1 MLRPP
6 TPAQLILIR
15 GLPGSGK
22 STLAQGYRERGYRH
36 LEADQFFMVD
46 GEYRFDPE
54 RLGEAHAWCLDQT
67 RGALEAGK
75 FVCVA
80 NTFVTL
86 DELKPYTKLVPNWEI
101 VEAIHDGRSIHAVP
115 AATPQF
121 MRAKWTA
128 TDDVIAALKRP
139 PLQFLPASPANAGLP
154 DLTFPM
160 VKYGRN
166 ETPWD
171 LRVLLYKGAS
181 KVHYKFGKAFVAI
194 AEGQCGQPVVER
206 IALVQRIHAEMTA
219 RLVAGGKRARTTAQN
234 TWYQLRHFVAWADQ
248 NDQPLSLE
256 TVETTYRHRTDF
268 LIHRCRV
275 KGEITERTAMHTA
288 QYISSILDAAL
299 ERTQPLHLTTRLS
312 HKRKRGARAVGVQA
326 DKQNL
331 AHTFAF
337 GHLLVDVIDS
347 LPLEAIY
354 GPLPALIH
362 TRDGRCV
369 EQWSLLLRHR
379 TAASLQPGY
388 KGNKHNTKRVREARA
403 AWEAEHTPRTRYP
416 LINLRIAAEMML
428 FIGQTGMN
436 LSQTRD
442 LKITQYA
449 YESTIDGYKVYDYKE
464 RARKEVLFEIFTD
477 YKAVFEDYLAFR
489 RELVRESTDALFPFV
504 QPLGGAEH
512 SRPNTHLLK
521 NLCKEVDTPWIS
533 ASALRKTRI
542 NWLLRESRDPDL
554 TADKAQHL
562 KQTLVRVY
570 EEPSLQ
576 VAMRE
581 IIQFY
586 RKTDPRLGGTI
597 MPCPAVGVC
606 DGVPEPLP
614 NLPAESPKPDCTHPA
629 GCLFCAH
636 HRDIDSEDYVWS
648 MASMR
653 FLNTLLL
660 RRFGPKEN
668 GKADRAAYVE
678 MVLQV
683 LTQKLK
689 WFENSNAKR
698 LEWVNEALEKLAEGN
713 FHLHW
718 RYLIE
723 SAEGV

>member
-36 LEADQFFMVD
+36 LEADQFFMGD

-54 RLGEAHAWCLDQT
+54 RLGEAHAWCMDQA
-67 RGALEAGK
+67 RRALEAGE

-86 DELKPYTKLVPNWEI
+86 DELKPYTQLAQNWDI

-115 AATPQF
+115 AATLQS
-121 MRAKWTA
+121 MQAKWTT
-128 TDDVIAALKRP
+128 TDEVIAALKRP
-139 PLQFLPASPANAGLP
+139 PLQVLPASPADAGLP
-154 DLTFPM
+154 DLTFPI

-166 ETPWD
+166 ATPWD

-181 KVHYKFGKAFVAI
+181 KVDYKGGKAFIAI
-194 AEGQCGQPVVER
+194 AEGQFGQPMTER
-206 IALVQRIHAEMTA
+206 LALMTRLHAEMTA
-219 RLVAGGKRARTTAQN
+219 RLVAGGKGARTTALD
-234 TWYQLRHFVAWADQ
+234 TWHGLRKFVAWADQ
-248 NDQPLSLE
+248 SDHPLTLE
-256 TVETTYRHRTDF
+256 TVETAYRHWVDF
-268 LIHRCRV
+268 LIHRWRV
-275 KGEITERTAMHTA
+275 KGEIKEITARSHA
-288 QYISSILDAAL
+288 EKLSSILNAAL
-299 ERTQPLHLTTRLS
+299 ERSQPLILTTRLA
-312 HKRKRGARAVGVQA
+312 HECKRGRRAVGVQA

-331 AHTFAF
+331 AHAFAF

-347 LPLEAIY
+347 LPLAVIY
-354 GPLPALIH
+354 GPLPAVIR
-362 TRDGRCV
+362 TRDGREV
-369 EQWSLLLRHR
+369 EQWSGLKDPQ
-379 TAASLQPGY
+379 TVAALQQGY
-388 KGNKHNTKRVREARA
+388 KDKHITKLIQKTRA

-416 LINLRIAAEMML
+416 LINLRIAAELML

-464 RARKEVLFEIFTD
+464 RAKKEVLFEIFTD

-489 RELVRESTDALFPFV
+489 KKLVRESTDSLFPFV
-504 QPLGGAEH
+504 QPFGGVEH
-512 SRPNTHLLK
+512 SRLNTRLLEA
-521 NLCKEVDTPWIS
+521 LCKKVDTPWIP
-533 ASALRKTRI
+533 ASTLRNTRI

-554 TADKAQHL
+554 TAEKAQHL

-570 EEPSLQ
+570 EKPSLQ

-581 IIQFY
+581 IIHFH
-586 RKTDPRLGGTI
+586 RKTDPRLGGTM
-597 MPCPAVGVC
+597 MPCPAVGIC
-606 DGVPEPLP
+606 DGAPEPLP
-614 NLPAESPKPDCTHPA
+614 DLPPETPKPDCTHPA
-629 GCLFCAH
+629 GCLFCGH

-660 RRFGPKEN
+660 HRFRPPED
-668 GKADRAAYVE
+668 GKADWAAPVE
-678 MVLQV
+678 LVIEV
-683 LTQKLK
+683 LTLKLK
-689 WFENSNAKR
+689 WFEDSNAKR
-698 LEWVNEALEKLAEGN
+698 QTWVTEALEKLAEGD
-713 FHLHW
+713 FHCHW

-723 SAEGV
+723 SAEGI